1 MKLQE
6 MASHQGIFLDHFWCA
21 KESAHYDV
29 ASCLFF
35 SGPFSSH
42 LNFIQGGFYLQKL
55 ELEPSQS
62 QPEV

>member
-6 MASHQGIFLDHFWCA
+6 MASHQGNFPGPPWCA
-21 KESAHYDV
+21 IESAHCEVSY
-29 ASCLFF
+29 CLFF
-35 SGPFSSH
+35 SGPFPSN
-42 LNFIQGGFYLQKL
+42 LNSIQGGFYLQKV